1 METELPYLVKT
12 QICLAAFWIA
22 YRLLF
27 ARDKAFARNRAYLLL
42 TVAAAF
48 VIPALSVPVWTPEA
62 AGEKPYGFRILTE
75 IFTGIQPETLPGSQ
89 PGGIPQGLRLFCY
102 AGTLVSTKKS

>member
-48 VIPALSVPVWTPEA
+48 VIPALSVP
-62 AGEKPYGFRILTE
+62 
-75 IFTGIQPETLPGSQ
+75 QPEET
-89 PGGIPQGLRLFCY
+89 R
-102 AGTLVSTKKS
+102 TVSAFRPRSSPEYNPKRSPAPDRAVFRRDSDCFATQAI

>member
-62 AGEKPYGFRILTE
+62 TGGEP
-75 IFTGIQPETLPGSQ
+75 
-89 PGGIPQGLRLFCY
+89 
-102 AGTLVSTKKS
+102 

>member
-48 VIPALSVPVWTPEA
+48 VIPAVSAFRPRSSPEYNPKRSPA
-62 AGEKPYGFRILTE
+62 PDRAVFRRDSDCFATQAI
-75 IFTGIQPETLPGSQ
+75 
-89 PGGIPQGLRLFCY
+89 
-102 AGTLVSTKKS
+102 